1 MAFNLS
7 NLSNFKLEDSGILVS
22 KAVLGADLA
31 SYIDVRPGYPEAT
44 VSINVLDTVP
54 SFSDASCGWTSGGTV
69 SFTQIDVNNATKAWK
84 QSLCLEDLRQYWL
97 STQLQA
103 SAYGTDL
110 PFETVISDNIVLQTK
125 KYAESLIGTSIIAQT
140 GTASAAVVGTSSVPT
155 SSNAYDVVQALID
168 ALPLNVQNR
177 DDLTVFMSYANF
189 RKLATACVNKN
200 LFHFNPGETAGTG
213 LGQSL
218 MVPGTNVRAIPVGGF
233 GTSNRILVGPAKH
246 IIMTCG
252 LLDDTDKIEAW
263 WSQDNQEM
271 RLLSKFT
278 MGVGVLAEEFVSNML
293 A

>member
-1 MAFNLS
+1 MAFILS
-7 NLSNFKLEDSGILVS
+7 TLSSFKFEDSGILVS

-31 SYIDVRPGYPEAT
+31 NYIDVRPGYPEAT
-44 VSINVLDTVP
+44 VSINILDTVP
-54 SFSDASCGWTSGGTV
+54 SFGDAACGWTSGGTV
-69 SFTQIDVNNATKAWK
+69 SFTQIDVTNATKAWK

-97 STQLQA
+97 STQLSA

-110 PFETVISDNIVLQTK
+110 PFEQVISDNIVMQTK

-140 GTASAAVVGTSSVPT
+140 GTASGAVVGTSSVPS

-168 ALPLNVQNR
+168 VLPLDVQNR

-189 RKLATACVNKN
+189 RKLQTSIISKN
-200 LFHFNPGETAGTG
+200 LFHYNTGETAGTG
-213 LGQSL
+213 LGQF
-218 MVPGTNVRAIPVGGF
+218 VIIPGTNIKAIPVGGF
-233 GTSNRILVGPAKH
+233 GTSNRIIVGPAKH

-252 LLDDTDKIEAW
+252 LLDDTDRIEAW

-278 MGVGVLAEEFVSNML
+278 MGVGVLAQEFVTNGL